1 MYRGTIISLCDLTG
15 IMVKP
20 WVESGYRAVLVD
32 PQHKE
37 QSIQGGVERLP
48 FTILDAM
55 PRLSEIIKNENVVFV
70 FGFPP
75 CTDVAVSGL
84 LILKVNVKKTLI
96 FKQKQ
101 HLLLRNAEL

>member
-37 QSIQGGVERLP
+37 QSTQGGVERLP

-75 CTDVAVSGL
+75 CTDADSYTQVAS
-84 LILKVNVKKTLI
+84 
-96 FKQKQ
+96 
-101 HLLLRNAEL
+101 

>member
-37 QSIQGGVERLP
+37 QSIQGGWSDYRSPYWMQCLA
-48 FTILDAM
+48 FLKSLKM
-55 PRLSEIIKNENVVFV
+55 KMWFLFL
-70 FGFPP
+70 GFHP
-75 CTDVAVSGL
+75 VLMLRYLGR
-84 LILKVNVKKTLI
+84 LILKVSVRETLI

-101 HLLLRNAEL
+101 RWLRSNAG